1 MRSAFRSPLP
11 LPVLSTIRPFCAQ
24 PGPHVPALGGHQPPW
39 YTSSDGHPSPD
50 EVGRA
55 GSAQEPRMML
65 CNRPTGP
72 FLAEPQSYGPTRH
85 RWTGPD
91 GRPQIPCGY
100 DARDVDAMLC
110 HLLATHAMTL
120 DLARRTLAQRIVG
133 GKPSN

>member
-1 MRSAFRSPLP
+1 
-11 LPVLSTIRPFCAQ
+11 
-24 PGPHVPALGGHQPPW
+24 
-39 YTSSDGHPSPD
+39 
-50 EVGRA
+50 
-55 GSAQEPRMML
+55 ML
-65 CNRPTGP
+65 CDRLTGH
-72 FLAEPQSYGPTRH
+72 FLTEPQASGPSRY

-133 GKPSN
+133 RRPSN

>member
-1 MRSAFRSPLP
+1 
-11 LPVLSTIRPFCAQ
+11 
-24 PGPHVPALGGHQPPW
+24 
-39 YTSSDGHPSPD
+39 
-50 EVGRA
+50 
-55 GSAQEPRMML
+55 MML
-65 CNRPTGP
+65 CDRLTGP
-72 FLAEPQSYGPTRH
+72 FLVEPGTETRH

-120 DLARRTLAQRIVG
+120 ELARRTLAQRDVG